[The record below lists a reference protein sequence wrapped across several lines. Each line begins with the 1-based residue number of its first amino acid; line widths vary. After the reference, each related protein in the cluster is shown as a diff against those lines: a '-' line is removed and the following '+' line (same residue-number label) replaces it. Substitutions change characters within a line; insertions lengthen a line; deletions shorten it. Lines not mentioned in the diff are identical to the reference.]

1 MSFSC
6 CQAAPQSKAQPLRGV
21 NAEVHFKRKCLIQTS
36 IKFFTIPWKLMKKV
50 WFSCRLF
57 KLTLFPSAPQLPDIP
72 VLEYLRQPF
81 INWINSRGL
90 LLSYECLVLFCKFNY
105 IGISSLIVLQDVP
118 SNAAGEEL
126 PFLSKDDCNYYMQ
139 GCKTLFYFELNWLE
153 WRHAFFLIKINPN
166 FGRKLSLHH
175 HSLSYEMILLV

>member
-1 MSFSC
+1 MQRFTSKENVWYKLVSSFSLFREN
-6 CQAAPQSKAQPLRGV
+6 SWRKFDFHVGFLSW
-21 NAEVHFKRKCLIQTS
+21 HFS
-36 IKFFTIPWKLMKKV
+36 
-50 WFSCRLF
+50 
-57 KLTLFPSAPQLPDIP
+57 PQLPDIP